1 MAPSYAL
8 AEDVGVVT
16 SLDHQRQAE
25 SGVGVWDLMLTQVLF
40 QVLRCGEKESVKK
53 FLPSMGFHSIP
64 VYVVLYKQKGY
75 KNKVI
80 CF

>member
-40 QVLRCGEKESVKK
+40 QVLRCVEKESVKK
-53 FLPSMGFHSIP
+53 ISALNGLSFYSCLCSFI
-64 VYVVLYKQKGY
+64 
-75 KNKVI
+75 
-80 CF
+80 